1 MRRPLKATI
10 PAAALAAAM
19 TALTALTACSGPI
32 GDSGAS
38 DMAESA
44 PGSVDPGY
52 TDTES
57 GETFAPNEAVDPA
70 VDPESTFAVDVDTA
84 SYDFARR
91 SLLDGELP
99 PQDQVR
105 PEEFVNS
112 FDYDYPEPEGNGFG
126 VHLETVELPEWY
138 RSGDASLA
146 LRVGLQTRTVPDSER
161 ADVNLTFVIDVSGSM
176 EADDRIGIVRDSLQ
190 MLVGELRPS
199 DAVAIVTYET
209 DSEVLLEMTEVG
221 DGEEIGGAI
230 DDLEARGSTNMQAGL
245 EDGYEIAAESFDSE
259 RDNRVILLS
268 DGEANVGLTEHDAM
282 LEEIGGEIADGIT
295 LLTVGVGDSYNQEL
309 LEQLAD
315 NGDGWAVYFAS
326 AGEAEEV
333 FSERLTSTLGVTA
346 EDAKIQVTFDPETV
360 ADYRLI
366 GFENRALEDDEFE
379 DDSVDAGEVGP
390 GHSVTALYAIST
402 TGESGEYASVAVRWT
417 DPETGETGTAEATA
431 GSIVTLLPSH
441 TANVALVAA
450 AFAEVLRGS
459 AEFTCADLLADA
471 EELAA
476 QSEYPEVDELV
487 ELIAIAAD
495 LGA

>member
-1 MRRPLKATI
+1 MRRLQATI
-10 PAAALAAAM
+10 PVAVLAAALAA
-19 TALTALTACSGPI
+19 CSGPGG
-32 GDSGAS
+32 GDSAA
-38 DMAESA
+38 DMSGEAA

-52 TDTES
+52 T
-57 GETFAPNEAVDPA
+57 GAETFAPNEAVDPA
-70 VDPESTFAVDVDTA
+70 EDPESTFAVDVDTA

-99 PQDQVR
+99 PPDQVR
-105 PEEFVNS
+105 PEEFANS
-112 FDYDYPEPEGNGFG
+112 FDYGYGEPEGNGFA
-126 VHLETVELPEWY
+126 VHIERAALPEWY
-138 RSGDASLA
+138 ASGDATQL
-146 LRVGLQTRTVPDSER
+146 LHVGLQTRTVPDSER

-176 EADDRIGIVRDSLQ
+176 EADDRIGIVRDSLH

-221 DGEEIGGAI
+221 DGDEIGDAI

-245 EDGYEIAAESFDSE
+245 EDGYELAAEAFDAD
-259 RDNRVILLS
+259 RDNRVVLLS

-295 LLTVGVGDSYNQEL
+295 LLTVGVGDSYNQGL

-326 AGEAEEV
+326 AGGAEEV

-346 EDAKIQVTFDPETV
+346 EDAKIQVTFDPATV

-366 GFENRALEDDEFE
+366 GFENRAVEDEDFE

-390 GHSVTALYAIST
+390 GHSVTALYAIT
-402 TGESGEYASVAVRWT
+402 PTGEAGDYASVAVRWT
-417 DPETGETGTAEATA
+417 DPETGETGSVETTTSTGFGTDIADYRIDTA
-431 GSIVTLLPSH
+431 IL
-441 TANVALVAA
+441 AA
-450 AFAEVLRGS
+450 AFAEVLRGT
-459 AEFTCADLLADA
+459 ADFTCADLLADVEA
-471 EELAA
+471 QAAITGDPDVAELA
-476 QSEYPEVDELV
+476 ELV
-487 ELIAIAAD
+487 AIAAE